1 MNLREKILLGLYFPN
16 FKSPS
21 SSRFDS
27 LFKYLEKHKKKK
39 KHTKSYIIFPERIIG
54 GEDKRTSILIK
65 NIPKNIKTKEIRG
78 IVEKFGNINFL
89 RITQDKKFNS
99 FLIAYIN
106 VINYKT
112 IVPIFMGLRNYT
124 FNYDNKIV
132 ETKIFYSKFQG
143 REKLK
148 KNLKIV

>member
-89 RITQDKKFNS
+89 RITQDKKFNEIY
-99 FLIAYIN
+99 F
-106 VINYKT
+106 
-112 IVPIFMGLRNYT
+112 
-124 FNYDNKIV
+124 
-132 ETKIFYSKFQG
+132 
-143 REKLK
+143 
-148 KNLKIV
+148 